1 MNRLVMVKAENLR
14 CVSTSLLRGT
24 RDPLLIFPSAQ
35 VSSLFRRAAAGR
47 GDRYASITRS
57 TGGSRKRNGFRSLLR
72 LGRAGVVERDDVHF
86 PNRLFQ
92 QGLGNDSDV
101 PRIFVLNL
109 ACASG

>member
-1 MNRLVMVKAENLR
+1 M
-14 CVSTSLLRGT
+14 
-24 RDPLLIFPSAQ
+24 
-35 VSSLFRRAAAGR
+35 
-47 GDRYASITRS
+47 TRS

-72 LGRAGVVERDDVHF
+72 LARAGVVERDDVHF

-109 ACASG
+109 ACASAEDAQVKNLIFDAEDFEGHQEAAILLRTKEVVLSSLNGLLLDLWRFKLVHLQ